1 MSFETRLERYLL
13 QEDFQDAPS
22 LPWVELG
29 MLIEGGGAGTEGVL
43 GAQGRLAS
51 GRRWDAG
58 RGRFTSL
65 QENVL
70 WGEMRGFPLWLRQ
83 MS

>member
-13 QEDFQDAPS
+13 QEDFQDASS
-22 LPWVELG
+22 LPSAELG
-29 MLIEGGGAGTEGVL
+29 MLTEGGGASTEGVL
-43 GAQGRLAS
+43 RAQGRLAS
-51 GRRWDAG
+51 CRRCDTG

-65 QENVL
+65 QENVQG
-70 WGEMRGFPLWLRQ
+70 GEMRGFPLWLRQ